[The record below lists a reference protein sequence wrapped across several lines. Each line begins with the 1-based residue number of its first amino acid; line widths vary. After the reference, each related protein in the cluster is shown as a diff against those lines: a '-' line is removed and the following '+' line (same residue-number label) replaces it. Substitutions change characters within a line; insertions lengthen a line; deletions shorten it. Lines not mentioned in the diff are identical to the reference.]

1 MIQPRPEHASDA
13 EEKAAAPG
21 ASPSAEDGTALPTD
35 GGDGGDGGGGG
46 SRGGAGGAA
55 AAGAGGDDLESKA
68 TEAEGVEGAKEA
80 EEAEVPAI
88 EGRAIM
94 FVMGGVNFQSD
105 LGDLVAIDVTNVP
118 KAADEETDD
127 SGATA

>member
-1 MIQPRPEHASDA
+1 M
-13 EEKAAAPG
+13 
-21 ASPSAEDGTALPTD
+21 PTD

-68 TEAEGVEGAKEA
+68 TEAEGEEGA

>member
-1 MIQPRPEHASDA
+1 VE
-13 EEKAAAPG
+13 
-21 ASPSAEDGTALPTD
+21 
-35 GGDGGDGGGGG
+35 
-46 SRGGAGGAA
+46 
-55 AAGAGGDDLESKA
+55 
-68 TEAEGVEGAKEA
+68 EAEGA

>member
-13 EEKAAAPG
+13 EEKAVAPS
-21 ASPSAEDGTALPTD
+21 ASPSVEDVTALPA
-35 GGDGGDGGGGG
+35 DGGDGGGGN

-68 TEAEGVEGAKEA
+68 TEAEGEEGAEEA